1 MIIGGHVATK
11 GSIKEGSAY
20 EQARTKKM
28 NAEAAISEIEL
39 DRIRGKVVMADDVVA
54 AWENTLGAVKARLL
68 SVPTKA
74 APMVAPESDAG
85 ACQGIISDMINE
97 ALEELAN
104 YDPEVNPGK
113 STAVADPS
121 AEGNPDSKASPK
133 TKRKSVGRPK
143 KTTRLAN

>member
-1 MIIGGHVATK
+1 MPRMST
-11 GSIKEGSAY
+11 GSIKEGSDY
-20 EQARTKKM
+20 ERARTKKM
-28 NAEAAISEIEL
+28 NAEAEISEIEL
-39 DRIRGKVVMADDVVA
+39 DRIRGKVVMAEDVVS

-104 YDPEVNPGK
+104 YDPKINAGK
-113 STAVADPS
+113 TKVVADAFASSDTNSTP
-121 AEGNPDSKASPK
+121 AEKVN
-133 TKRKSVGRPK
+133 RKPVGRPK
-143 KTTRLAN
+143 KTARLTN